1 MLLADTDAKV
11 ATFEQAAHLVTEAR
25 GEEHTIVLTNG
36 VFDLLH
42 LGHVRYLQEARAL
55 GDLLVVGLNDDD
67 STQRLKGLR
76 RPLVPLRERAVVLAA
91 LECVDLVVPF
101 PEDTAE
107 SLLAGLRPHIYVKG
121 GDYNPLAASGQAGYL
136 PEAAVVSSYG
146 GRVAIL
152 PYVGGHS
159 TSELINLIVERYAP

>member
-11 ATFEQAAHLVTEAR
+11 ATFEQAAHLVAEAR
-25 GEEHTIVLTNG
+25 DEEHTIVLTNG

-67 STQRLKGLR
+67 STQRLKGPR

-101 PEDTAE
+101 PQDTAE
-107 SLLAGLRPHIYVKG
+107 SLLAELRPQIYVKG
-121 GDYNPLAASGQAGYL
+121 GDYDPLATPGQTGYL

-152 PYVGGHS
+152 SYVGGHS
-159 TSELINLIVERYAP
+159 TSELIKLIVERYTP